1 MTQWVKDTAKNLTD
15 FNCDWNPIY
24 RAAAPPETCHQ
35 VAEHI
40 GNEAGKLADNPAGY
54 VAKKALDGTINQIL
68 TNFWEGAVGAYKQ
81 FIPGSTQAPS
91 STPKPPQPSSGEPAL
106 STSSPPS
113 R

>member
-54 VAKKALDGTINQIL
+54 VALQ
-68 TNFWEGAVGAYKQ
+68 
-81 FIPGSTQAPS
+81 S
-91 STPKPPQPSSGEPAL
+91 
-106 STSSPPS
+106 
-113 R
+113 